1 MVDRENK
8 PGQILY
14 LPLKLVQPSSVDR
27 GRLTVQLQELAASI
41 EAVGVLQPLTVRK
54 SGREYVVVSGN
65 RRLMAARM
73 AGLGEVPCLL
83 LTVDASDKILWLG
96 KEAAL

>member
-41 EAVGVLQPLTVRK
+41 EA
-54 SGREYVVVSGN
+54 
-65 RRLMAARM
+65 
-73 AGLGEVPCLL
+73 CLL
-83 LTVDASDKILWLG
+83 YTSPSPRD
-96 KEAAL
+96 